1 VVCWLKT
8 NKGGNKMQ
16 YNSDSGLLVKNQ
28 QRRGNLGAGASIV
41 PFAGYQ
47 HSITIGSN
55 PIHLSPW

>member
-1 VVCWLKT
+1 
-8 NKGGNKMQ
+8 MQ